1 MTTEILEPP
10 VSIPEL
16 ALQLAKL
23 SPEERDKL
31 LEELPDEVVLDLL
44 YDWDIWARPKQKLPE
59 GSWYVWLIL
68 SGRGFG
74 KTRTGAETCRKW
86 VNKATARGV
95 PIRLALIA
103 ETAADARDVLV
114 EGESGIMAT
123 AHPDFMPKYE
133 PSKRR
138 VTWPDGSMGILFA
151 GNEPDQL
158 RGPQFDKAWSD
169 ELAKYQYPQ
178 ETWDNLEYALR
189 LGLNPQVIVTTTP
202 RPIPIIKGFLKDP
215 MCVVTTGSSYENQ
228 ANLAPAFIKRVIQK
242 HEGTRLG
249 QQEIHAKILD
259 DIQGALWTYKMFE
272 DNRAKLPLLEDR
284 IRVVV
289 GVDPSVS
296 ATKNSDEVGII
307 VVLMGYDP
315 ILNKKFGYVVSDKSA
330 VMTPL
335 EWAKASVK
343 AYKDWQGDRIVA
355 EKNNGGDLV
364 EVNIQTVDQNVPVK
378 LVSASRGKH
387 VRAEPIAALYEQGLI
402 KHVGQFPEL
411 EEQLTNFNRDGYT
424 GDDSPDRADALIWA
438 LTELM
443 LGPGGEYDP
452 SKWAVVQR

>member
-1 MTTEILEPP
+1 MLMDVDAPP
-10 VSIPEL
+10 LSIPEL
-16 ALQLAKL
+16 AAQLASL
-23 SPEERDKL
+23 SEAERDKI
-31 LEELPDEVVLDLL
+31 LEELPDEIVLELL
-44 YDWDIWARPKQKLPE
+44 YDWDIWARPKQRLPD
-59 GSWYVWLIL
+59 GSWYIWLIL

-86 VNKATARGV
+86 VNKARSIGR
-95 PIRLALIA
+95 PLRLALIA

-114 EGESGIMAT
+114 EGESGIMAIS
-123 AHPDFMPKYE
+123 HPDFMPKYE

-158 RGPQFDKAWSD
+158 RGPQFDKAWAD

-189 LGLNPQVIVTTTP
+189 LGAEPQVVVTTTP

-215 MCVVTTGSSYENQ
+215 MCVVTTGSSYENE

-272 DNRAKLPLLEDR
+272 DNRAQLPAVENR

-296 ATKNSDEVGII
+296 ATKKSDEVGILI
-307 VVLMGYDP
+307 AMLALDP
-315 ILNKKFGYVVSDKSA
+315 IRNKKFAYVVSDKSG

-335 EWAKASVK
+335 EWAKETVK
-343 AYKDWQGDRIVA
+343 CFKMWAGDRIVA

-364 EVNIQTVDQNVPVK
+364 EVNIRTVDQSVPIR

-387 VRAEPIAALYEQGLI
+387 VRAEPIAALYEQGLV
-402 KHVGQFPEL
+402 KHVGVFTEL
-411 EEQLTNFNRDGYT
+411 EEQLTNFNREGY
-424 GDDSPDRADALIWA
+424 GGQDSPDRADALIWA
-438 LTELM
+438 LSELM
-443 LGPGGEYDP
+443 LGPGGEYNPDA
-452 SKWAVVQR
+452 WAVVQR

>member
-1 MTTEILEPP
+1 MTLAAEP

-16 ALQLAKL
+16 AKQLAGL
-23 SPEERDKL
+23 SAEERDKI
-31 LEELPDEVVLDLL
+31 LEQLPDEVVLDLL
-44 YDWDIWARPKQKLPE
+44 YDWDIWARDKQRLPE

-74 KTRTGAETCRKW
+74 KTRIGAETCRKW
-86 VNKATARGV
+86 VTRAAERRR

-114 EGESGIMAT
+114 EGESGILRIS
-123 AHPDFMPKYE
+123 HPDFMPKYE

-158 RGPQFDKAWSD
+158 RGPQFDKAWAD
-169 ELAKYQYPQ
+169 ELAKFQYPK

-189 LGLNPQVIVTTTP
+189 LGTEPQVVVTTTP

-215 MCVVTTGSSYENQ
+215 MCIVTTGSSYENQ

-272 DNRAKLPLLEDR
+272 DNRAKLPLMEDWL
-284 IRVVV
+284 RVVV

-296 ATKNSDEVGII
+296 ATKKSDEVGI
-307 VVLMGYDP
+307 VVAMMGYDP
-315 ILNKKFGYVVSDKSA
+315 ILNKKFGYVVKDASA

-335 EWAKASVK
+335 EWAKVTVK
-343 AYKDWQGDRIVA
+343 VFKDWHGDRIVA

-364 EVNIQTVDQNVPVK
+364 DVNIRTVDQNVPIK

-402 KHVGQFPEL
+402 KHCGQFPEL
-411 EEQLTNFNRDGYT
+411 EEQLTNFNREGYA
-424 GDDSPDRADALIWA
+424 GDDSPDRADALIWS

-452 SKWAVVQR
+452 DKWQVVQR